1 MRSPNKDDWRKMVRL
16 VDYLK
21 GTRDMHLRL
30 KMEEGLSVATWFID
44 ASFACHDDFRS
55 QTGGI
60 LKFAEDSGG
69 FISISTRQK
78 LNTRSST
85 EAEIVAVDDCVGK
98 VLWTSRF
105 LKVQGFAMKA
115 TIIKQDNKSA
125 MLLEVKGRA
134 SAGKRMRHMDVRFF
148 FVNDLVS
155 KGMVS
160 IEHCGTQEMLADVF
174 TKPLQGQLFKK
185 FRSSVLGL
193 Q

>member
-1 MRSPNKDDWRKMVRL
+1 MD
-16 VDYLK
+16 
-21 GTRDMHLRL
+21 
-30 KMEEGLSVATWFID
+30 EGVSVATWFID

-105 LKVQGFAMKA
+105 LKTQGFAMKA

-134 SAGKRMRHMDVRFF
+134 SAGKRMRHMDIRFF
-148 FVNDLVS
+148 FINDLVS

-160 IEHCGTQEMLADVF
+160 IQHCGT
-174 TKPLQGQLFKK
+174 
-185 FRSSVLGL
+185 
-193 Q
+193 